1 MIINT
6 NLAAMNANRH
16 MNINNTKGRKSM
28 EQLSSGKRINKAADD
43 SAGLSISEKM
53 KGQIRGLQQ
62 ASLNTEQ
69 GIDLI
74 KTSDGAMGEIHSTL
88 QRMREL
94 SVQAS
99 SETITN
105 EDRKSIQVE
114 ISELSK
120 QVDSVSK
127 TTEFNTIRTI
137 DGSLR
142 NIPPTTALE
151 AGKSVSSPISIH
163 DDTSANVMSSSVVDF
178 DNGIEIHSGKQAIT
192 DLTLNSPFNII
203 SPNNK
208 LNLTYV
214 DENNITY
221 TKDLNLDNTSTGT
234 IEELVGSVQN
244 AINNDTDLKDKISVT
259 FSTNPDKISLISSSL
274 EPNSKVGI
282 FINSSSAAN
291 EIAGTTS
298 TMSGMLMNPISISAG
313 SSLKLVY
320 TDSNGIT
327 DSQTLSLD
335 LYDSESTASHP
346 IDLAIMIQCKI
357 NSPIDT
363 KVSVSIDSN
372 GMLKLESEDKGYF
385 SQVNIIQDA
394 INPWDVY
401 TTIFKSKNVQNGS
414 LNINTKLGVTRND
427 QLKFTFNDKTVAAST
442 KFDDDNGFTV
452 SDPQWSQKTFLIN
465 ITDQI
470 YTTASDFC
478 NQINNAISVAG
489 YADKVNANYDHGYY
503 PLSNNRQIGFTTV
516 NEGENATLKLQDV
529 NSAKG
534 SNMFS
539 IVKLNSATSKGQD
552 KTDTF
557 AIEVNARYTEKEV
570 DDVDLSVDDIQ
581 KLLNN
586 KTVYTS
592 NGYIIQDPLNPYDF
606 IQYTK
611 VQGTGETKQIT
622 LQTENYTKDEFVK
635 ILQDAINDSTDQLGN
650 DVIVTVDGKTGG
662 LNIGTPQ
669 QDGSKSSVRFVVP
682 ANASNP
688 GNQSPINTS
697 MDELLNNF
705 LSATGFDYNRHVG
718 KDGTGKM
725 DIQVGAN
732 SNQNI
737 LIKIG
742 SIRAGA
748 LRIKYLDVTTS
759 QKASDAITILDE
771 AINKVSSERTS
782 IGAFQNSFEHV
793 VSNLQNTSTNLTAA
807 QSRIEDVDMAEAM
820 STFSKN
826 NILTQAAQ
834 AMQVQAN
841 QQPQQVLA
849 LLK

>member
-1 MIINT
+1 
-6 NLAAMNANRH
+6 
-16 MNINNTKGRKSM
+16 
-28 EQLSSGKRINKAADD
+28 
-43 SAGLSISEKM
+43 
-53 KGQIRGLQQ
+53 
-62 ASLNTEQ
+62 
-69 GIDLI
+69 
-74 KTSDGAMGEIHSTL
+74 
-88 QRMREL
+88 
-94 SVQAS
+94 
-99 SETITN
+99 
-105 EDRKSIQVE
+105 
-114 ISELSK
+114 
-120 QVDSVSK
+120 
-127 TTEFNTIRTI
+127 
-137 DGSLR
+137 
-142 NIPPTTALE
+142 
-151 AGKSVSSPISIH
+151 
-163 DDTSANVMSSSVVDF
+163 
-178 DNGIEIHSGKQAIT
+178 
-192 DLTLNSPFNII
+192 
-203 SPNNK
+203 
-208 LNLTYV
+208 
-214 DENNITY
+214 
-221 TKDLNLDNTSTGT
+221 
-234 IEELVGSVQN
+234 
-244 AINNDTDLKDKISVT
+244 
-259 FSTNPDKISLISSSL
+259 
-274 EPNSKVGI
+274 
-282 FINSSSAAN
+282 
-291 EIAGTTS
+291 
-298 TMSGMLMNPISISAG
+298 
-313 SSLKLVY
+313 
-320 TDSNGIT
+320 
-327 DSQTLSLD
+327 
-335 LYDSESTASHP
+335 
-346 IDLAIMIQCKI
+346 
-357 NSPIDT
+357 
-363 KVSVSIDSN
+363 
-372 GMLKLESEDKGYF
+372 
-385 SQVNIIQDA
+385 
-394 INPWDVY
+394 
-401 TTIFKSKNVQNGS
+401 
-414 LNINTKLGVTRND
+414 
-427 QLKFTFNDKTVAAST
+427 
-442 KFDDDNGFTV
+442 
-452 SDPQWSQKTFLIN
+452 
-465 ITDQI
+465 
-470 YTTASDFC
+470 
-478 NQINNAISVAG
+478 
-489 YADKVNANYDHGYY
+489 
-503 PLSNNRQIGFTTV
+503 
-516 NEGENATLKLQDV
+516 
-529 NSAKG
+529 
-534 SNMFS
+534 MFS